1 MSVRFPVSQGIPI
14 RVPNLVPTSRL
25 WSWLM
30 RTRGIRN
37 GEGDVNHE
45 RILVSGTAG
54 LESTAQTGA
63 GDYEEEHVLATHV
76 RGHVFSRAVGLPVIL
91 RGCMP
96 P

>member
-1 MSVRFPVSQGIPI
+1 
-14 RVPNLVPTSRL
+14 
-25 WSWLM
+25 M
-30 RTRGIRN
+30 RTRGIQN